1 MQKCGSEKMN
11 VLVILIATI
20 LFVASLSIWVWTRK
34 RLEVFEQQIQKQ
46 QKSEHVFDEI
56 TALNAGSIGL
66 GGRFLKLE
74 KELQTLAVRLDEI
87 HSQVQSNT
95 PYAHAINLAQKGS
108 TSEDIMELCEIS
120 RNEAE
125 LLLMM
130 HRKNQAA

>member
-1 MQKCGSEKMN
+1 MN
-11 VLVILIATI
+11 VLVLLISTI
-20 LFVASLSIWVWTRK
+20 LFAASLSIWMWTRK
-34 RLEVFEQQIQKQ
+34 RLEIFEQQIQQQ
-46 QKSEHVFDEI
+46 QKPEQVFDEI

-66 GGRFLKLE
+66 GGRVLKLE
-74 KELQTLAVRLDEI
+74 KELQLLAAHLDEI

-108 TSEDIMELCEIS
+108 TPEDIMELCDIS